1 MTQPYILLDRDGVI
15 NHESIGY
22 IRSVAEWQPLTGS
35 LEAIA
40 RLTQAGF
47 KIFIITNQSGI
58 GRGYYSVADLTDIH
72 QHMLT
77 LIHQHGGEITD
88 IYYCP
93 HAPEEGCQCRK
104 PASGLFLQC
113 QREHDLD
120 LTQTHFVGDKRAD
133 LLAGDNVGAQSVLV
147 KTGYGDKTLLELP
160 KDHPYP
166 VFANLHAFVTHLLA

>member
-22 IRSVAEWQPLTGS
+22 IRSVADWQQIAGS
-35 LEAIA
+35 LSAIA
-40 RLTQAGF
+40 RLTAAGF

-58 GRGYYSVADLTDIH
+58 GRGYYSVADLTAIH

-77 LIHQHGGEITD
+77 LIAEQGGKITD

-93 HAPEEGCQCRK
+93 HAPEEQCMCRK
-104 PASGLFLQC
+104 PESGMFLQC

-120 LTQTHFVGDKRAD
+120 LTQTYFVGDKLAD
-133 LLAGDNVGAQSVLV
+133 LLAGDRVGAQSVLV
-147 KTGYGDKTLLELP
+147 KTGYGDKTLVELP

-166 VFANLHAFVTHLLA
+166 VFADLNAFVTHLLT